1 MTTNSNVCVLLSWTT
16 IQHLLFCRTSLY
28 LPQEI
33 DLFLPLSVVEQ
44 YCPLD
49 PGDPPLRGRGE
60 EVEGKKER
68 EGEEGRKGRG
78 GREGKGREEGK
89 RKGRK
94 VKREITG

>member
-1 MTTNSNVCVLLSWTT
+1 MSWTT
-16 IQHLLFCRTSLY
+16 ILLLFCRTSLY

-60 EVEGKKER
+60 EVEGKERKGER

-78 GREGKGREEGK
+78 GEKEGEESEERNNRLIDCWK
-89 RKGRK
+89 TTQRAR
-94 VKREITG
+94 